1 MNIDRNTTI
10 SNREVKD
17 ASISVSI
24 PDGADVIVG
33 QHCYLVVTVKSPQ
46 VKSIKTISIK
56 FPSENIGVKVEKDWK
71 LIDDVSGKAIFMLEV
86 DDKLSSNMSINYTVH
101 AYSDT
106 NEDVQGIVPLAV
118 SYTTKKMKKNDVILL
133 ETEMEFLDTA
143 LIPSPIN
150 DPKSKYNVYSG
161 VIKDENSKP
170 LKNTQVIISSMSL
183 YTSLDSVNI
192 TTDPMSGHVP

>member
-1 MNIDRNTTI
+1 
-10 SNREVKD
+10 
-17 ASISVSI
+17 
-24 PDGADVIVG
+24 
-33 QHCYLVVTVKSPQ
+33 
-46 VKSIKTISIK
+46 
-56 FPSENIGVKVEKDWK
+56 
-71 LIDDVSGKAIFMLEV
+71 
-86 DDKLSSNMSINYTVH
+86 
-101 AYSDT
+101 
-106 NEDVQGIVPLAV
+106 
-118 SYTTKKMKKNDVILL
+118 MKKNDVILL